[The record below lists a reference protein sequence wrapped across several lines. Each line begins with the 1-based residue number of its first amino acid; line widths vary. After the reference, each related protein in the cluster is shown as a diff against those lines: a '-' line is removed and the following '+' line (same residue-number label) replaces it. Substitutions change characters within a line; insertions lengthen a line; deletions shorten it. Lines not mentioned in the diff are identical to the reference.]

1 MPTWGQHY
9 ADAER
14 TVRRQAADTALRA
27 RHDQFDRQA
36 QDKTAKFERH
46 HFAVV
51 GEGSHAS
58 QEAYR
63 QNYERIFP
71 ACRPDASSRPA
82 SLPPRPRVGAAICA
96 QQYHFHDKAMEPAVC
111 PECGHPPGQH
121 AGLI

>member
-14 TVRRQAADTALRA
+14 TVRRAAADTALRA
-27 RHDQFDRQA
+27 RHDQFDLQA

-51 GEGSHAS
+51 GEGSRSS

-63 QNYERIFP
+63 QNYDRIF
-71 ACRPDASSRPA
+71 ACRPDARGVPPSGTARPG
-82 SLPPRPRVGAAICA
+82 VGAAR
-96 QQYHFHDKAMEPAVC
+96 
-111 PECGHPPGQH
+111 
-121 AGLI
+121 